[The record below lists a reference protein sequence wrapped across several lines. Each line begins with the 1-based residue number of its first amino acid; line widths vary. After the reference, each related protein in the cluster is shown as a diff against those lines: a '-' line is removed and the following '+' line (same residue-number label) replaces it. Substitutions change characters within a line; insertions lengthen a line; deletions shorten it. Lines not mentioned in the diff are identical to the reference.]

1 MDVTNLVLYLK
12 SKITDQTLD
21 QQMVSKAIK
30 QLELGTVFQVA
41 AFSSLP
47 SPVGM
52 AGQLYW
58 IPNDG
63 LYYSDGVVWLPIAES
78 YSLAWTW
85 GCNFYGR
92 LGDNTTTDRSSPVS
106 VVGGFS
112 DWRQISAGSQH
123 TAAVRTSGS
132 AWAWGNNRCGRLGN
146 NTTTNS
152 SSPVS
157 VVGGFSDWCQISAGG
172 SHTAAVRTSGSAWSW
187 GCNSY
192 GQLGD
197 NTATDR
203 SSPVSVVGGF
213 SDWCQISA
221 GNSHTA
227 AVRTGGSA
235 WAWGSNYYGRLGNN
249 TTTNRFS
256 PVSVVGGFSDWRQI
270 SAGFKHTAAVRTG
283 GSAWAWGY
291 NGQGRLGD
299 CTVTT
304 RSSPVSVVG
313 GFCDW
318 CQISAGS
325 SITAAV
331 RTGGSAW
338 TWGYN
343 GQGQLGDNTI
353 TSKSSAVSVV
363 GGFSDWCQISGG
375 FRHTAAVRT
384 NSSAWAWGWNTSGQ
398 LGDNTT
404 TTRSSPVSVVGGCAN
419 WCQISASSDHT
430 AGIRAGS

>member
-1 MDVTNLVLYLK
+1 MNVTNLVLYLK

-58 IPNDG
+58 IPFDG

-85 GCNFYGR
+85 GCNSYGQ
-92 LGDNTTTDRSSPVS
+92 LGECTPTNRSSPVP

-112 DWRQISAGSQH
+112 DWCQISAGRCV

-132 AWAWGNNRCGRLGN
+132 AWAWGRNGYGQLGDNTVTNRSSPVSVVGNFSDWCQISNNGPHTAAVRTGGSAWAWGFNLNGQLGD
-146 NTTTNS
+146 NTVTQR

-157 VVGGFSDWCQISAGG
+157 VVGGFTSWCQVSAGLA
-172 SHTAAVRTSGSAWSW
+172 HTAAVRTNGSAWAW
-187 GCNSY
+187 GYNY
-192 GQLGD
+192 NGRLGD
-197 NTATDR
+197 NTTTNR

-221 GNSHTA
+221 GSCHTA

-235 WAWGSNYYGRLGNN
+235 WSWGFNN
-249 TTTNRFS
+249 S
-256 PVSVVGGFSDWRQI
+256 
-270 SAGFKHTAAVRTG
+270 
-283 GSAWAWGY
+283 
-291 NGQGRLGD
+291 GQLGD
-299 CTVTT
+299 NTSTS

-313 GFCDW
+313 GFTNW
-318 CQISAGS
+318 CQISAGLAH
-325 SITAAV
+325 TAAV
-331 RTGGSAW
+331 RTSGSAW
-338 TWGYN
+338 DWGNNY
-343 GQGQLGDNTI
+343 GGRLGDNTV
-353 TSKSSAVSVV
+353 TNRSSPVSVV
-363 GGFSDWCQISGG
+363 GGFSDWCQISAGRYHTAAVRTSGSAWSWGYNNVGQLGDNTVTHRSSPVSVLGGCTNWCQISAG
-375 FRHTAAVRT
+375 FRHTAAIR
-384 NSSAWAWGWNTSGQ
+384 
-398 LGDNTT
+398 
-404 TTRSSPVSVVGGCAN
+404 
-419 WCQISASSDHT
+419 ASS
-430 AGIRAGS
+430 